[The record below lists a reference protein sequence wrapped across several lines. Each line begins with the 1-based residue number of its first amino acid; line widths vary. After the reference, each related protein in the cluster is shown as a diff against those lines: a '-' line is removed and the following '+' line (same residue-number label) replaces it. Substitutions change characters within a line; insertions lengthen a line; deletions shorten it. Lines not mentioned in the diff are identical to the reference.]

1 MNTDQT
7 AEQGP
12 IPSHLRGEPVR
23 TVRIADRLWTAT
35 TERAKHDGIPV
46 SALIRD
52 ALDTYL
58 DRRP

>member
-7 AEQGP
+7 REQGP
-12 IPSHLRGEPVR
+12 VPSHLRGEPVR
-23 TVRIADRLWTAT
+23 TVRIADHLWTAA
-35 TERAKHDGIPV
+35 TERAKTDGIPV

-52 ALDTYL
+52 ALDSYL